1 MKPSVRGFELKDIGI
16 CYSRKQI
23 FKNLSVTISSDRNW
37 AILGRSGSGKSTL
50 LRILA
55 GLEAPSQ
62 GTVMLNGTPVSK
74 DARILV
80 PPSKRQIAMV
90 FQDLALWPN
99 LTAKENVM
107 LGMRGG
113 NSEKIALNTLE
124 TCSIAGLASK
134 YPSQMSGGEQ
144 QRLALARALAARP
157 DYLFLD
163 EPFNGL
169 DLEIKDSI
177 IKSIKKLA
185 DDHNISIILVSHDPF
200 EVLSLCTHAVVLEDG
215 NIMEQGELEALMKE
229 PVSRVMQ
236 MFKNYVGRLRTT
248 F

>member
-1 MKPSVRGFELKDIGI
+1 MKPSERGFILQDIGT
-16 CYSRKQI
+16 CYNRKQVL
-23 FKNLSVTISSDRNW
+23 KNLTGIIRSDMNW

-50 LRILA
+50 LRLLA
-55 GLEAPSQ
+55 GLEVPCQ
-62 GTVMLNGTPVSK
+62 GTLLLNGTPVSQNS
-74 DARILV
+74 RILV
-80 PPSKRQIAMV
+80 PPAKRQIAMV

-107 LGMRGG
+107 LGMKGN
-113 NSEKIALNTLE
+113 NSEKIALKTLE
-124 TCSIAGLASK
+124 TCGIAGLVSK
-134 YPSQMSGGEQ
+134 YPGQMSGGEQ
-144 QRLALARALAARP
+144 QRLAVARALAARP

-177 IKSIKKLA
+177 IKSIRKLA

-215 NIMEQGELEALMKE
+215 SIMEQGKIETLMKK
-229 PVSRVMQ
+229 PISGVMK
-236 MFKNYVGRLRTT
+236 MFKNYVDRLRMT